1 MARMSSEAAGHCQGQ
16 WPARRKVTKASPTQ
30 VSCVLIF
37 VKLEFGKSAMVVVIA
52 EGVEEEP
59 MGKKT
64 LGNTAKYEDMLECV
78 MQKGLVMAR
87 SARDWA

>member
-1 MARMSSEAAGHCQGQ
+1 
-16 WPARRKVTKASPTQ
+16 
-30 VSCVLIF
+30 
-37 VKLEFGKSAMVVVIA
+37 MVVVIA

>member
-1 MARMSSEAAGHCQGQ
+1 
-16 WPARRKVTKASPTQ
+16 
-30 VSCVLIF
+30 
-37 VKLEFGKSAMVVVIA
+37 MVVVIA
-52 EGVEEEP
+52 VGVEEP

-64 LGNTAKYEDMLECV
+64 LGNTAKYEDILECV